1 MYVWIGKMAG
11 LEHRLH
17 RWAGFIPRWAI
28 RSACYG
34 LSWLL
39 FMFAVKWRKKVLSNM
54 KQLLQTTGTLQL
66 CHYCRSYFY
75 QVLLTLYEIGF
86 DSSGLL
92 RHWEKRFEIEGE
104 CHLIEALKHNKGVI
118 LTVPHIG
125 NFFFYYWY
133 LSQKYLCL
141 TVATAGSEELR
152 PLYLKFQR
160 LGCRGLDYDNVPPLQ
175 LIRRLRSHLKQNGVV
190 FLMGDFYRR
199 SFPPAFF
206 FNRATRSPNGAAHLA
221 LEYGVPI
228 LSFYG
233 YRTKGFCHRLVF
245 DAPLDLNG
253 QFQTDQRYEATN
265 ALNKIL
271 EQKVKMAPDQWFYW
285 FNTEE
290 RWDCHPERKQSS
302 KGIESAS

>member
-1 MYVWIGKMAG
+1 MCELHMGTIKELNELYTMLAVNHVITDRFGITPLETHRIPGLQLVNMELSEKELFRRLPPLMKGYKWLGAEIGGEPAYDEILIPRIFHYSGGRKDHEQLQKEISKVISTHRSRGGFPLYVWIGKMAG

-104 CHLIEALKHNKGVI
+104 CHLIEALKHK
-118 LTVPHIG
+118 
-125 NFFFYYWY
+125 
-133 LSQKYLCL
+133 K
-141 TVATAGSEELR
+141 
-152 PLYLKFQR
+152 K
-160 LGCRGLDYDNVPPLQ
+160 
-175 LIRRLRSHLKQNGVV
+175 
-190 FLMGDFYRR
+190 
-199 SFPPAFF
+199 
-206 FNRATRSPNGAAHLA
+206 
-221 LEYGVPI
+221 
-228 LSFYG
+228 
-233 YRTKGFCHRLVF
+233 
-245 DAPLDLNG
+245 
-253 QFQTDQRYEATN
+253 
-265 ALNKIL
+265 
-271 EQKVKMAPDQWFYW
+271 
-285 FNTEE
+285 
-290 RWDCHPERKQSS
+290 
-302 KGIESAS
+302 ESY